1 MYSKR
6 TQGKG
11 GCLFVI
17 ACTQRDFRCALQ
29 NKKGGGFNNCVYSI
43 NNDGRHIPI
52 IKDCVSMHPKQLD
65 VLSAKAVNVRTR
77 ERERE
82 REREFSLI
90 YTGTVMIVLFI
101 CS

>member
-1 MYSKR
+1 
-6 TQGKG
+6 
-11 GCLFVI
+11 
-17 ACTQRDFRCALQ
+17 
-29 NKKGGGFNNCVYSI
+29 
-43 NNDGRHIPI
+43 
-52 IKDCVSMHPKQLD
+52 MHPKQLD

-82 REREFSLI
+82 REFSLI

>member
-1 MYSKR
+1 
-6 TQGKG
+6 
-11 GCLFVI
+11 
-17 ACTQRDFRCALQ
+17 
-29 NKKGGGFNNCVYSI
+29 
-43 NNDGRHIPI
+43 
-52 IKDCVSMHPKQLD
+52 MHPKQLD